1 MTTGLTLLVLRFAF
15 LAVLWL
21 FVFVIVFA
29 LRSDLFGQR
38 VRTIPTDPKNAA
50 SGPSTPPVPA
60 GAAAAT
66 AAQQG
71 DPSAFT
77 EMISATST
85 PSAGTTAPATDVAT
99 RLVITEGAREGMEM
113 PLGRGPITIGRSSE
127 SNVVI
132 RDDYTST
139 HHARLDLRPEG
150 WVITDLESTN
160 GTFVGGQKVTAPITV
175 AERTPITIGTT
186 TFELRR

>member
-38 VRTIPTDPKNAA
+38 VRTIPTDPKGGP
-50 SGPSTPPVPA
+50 SGPTTPTIPA
-60 GAAAAT
+60 SGAAAAGGG
-66 AAQQG
+66 AG
-71 DPSAFT
+71 SFT
-77 EMISATST
+77 ELIDQSRA
-85 PSAGTTAPATDVAT
+85 AGPGPAATDVAT

-113 PLGRGPITIGRSSE
+113 PLGRGPITVGRSSE

-139 HHARLDLRPEG
+139 NHARLELQSSG
-150 WVITDLESTN
+150 WVVIDLESTN
-160 GTFVGGQKVTAPITV
+160 GTFVNGQKVTAPVTV

>member
-38 VRTIPTDPKNAA
+38 VRTIPTDPKGAP
-50 SGPSTPPVPA
+50 SGPTTPTIPA
-60 GAAAAT
+60 SGAAAGGGA
-66 AAQQG
+66 G
-71 DPSAFT
+71 SFT
-77 EMISATST
+77 ELIDQNRA
-85 PSAGTTAPATDVAT
+85 AGPGRAATDVAT

-113 PLGRGPITIGRSSE
+113 PLGRGPITVGRSSE

-139 HHARLDLRPEG
+139 NHARLELQSSG
-150 WVITDLESTN
+150 WVVIDLES
-160 GTFVGGQKVTAPITV
+160 TV

>member
-38 VRTIPTDPKNAA
+38 VRTIPTDPKAGA
-50 SGPSTPPVPA
+50 SGPTTPAIPTAAP
-60 GAAAAT
+60 AAASAS
-66 AAQQG
+66 AG
-71 DPSAFT
+71 AFT
-77 EMISATST
+77 ELIGQSPGPTQAT
-85 PSAGTTAPATDVAT
+85 ATGVAT
-99 RLVITEGAREGMEM
+99 RLVITEGSREGMEM
-113 PLGRGPITIGRSSE
+113 PLGGGPITIGRSSE

-139 HHARLDLRPEG
+139 NHARLELRASG
-150 WVITDLESTN
+150 WVLTDLDSTN
-160 GTFVGGQKVTAPITV
+160 GTFVDGQKVTAPVTIG
-175 AERTPITIGTT
+175 ERTPITIGTT

>member
-38 VRTIPTDPKNAA
+38 VRTIPTDPKAGP
-50 SGPSTPPVPA
+50 SGPITPAVPS
-60 GAAAAT
+60 AAAAP
-66 AAQQG
+66 ASG
-71 DPSAFT
+71 GAFT
-77 EMISATST
+77 ELIEQSGGPQT
-85 PSAGTTAPATDVAT
+85 GAPVAT
-99 RLVITEGAREGMEM
+99 RLVITEGSREGMEM
-113 PLGRGPITIGRSSE
+113 PLGGGPITIGRSSE

-139 HHARLDLRPEG
+139 NHARLDLRAEG
-150 WVITDLESTN
+150 WVVTDLESTN
-160 GTFVGGQKVTAPITV
+160 GTFVNGQKVTSPVLV
-175 AERTPITIGTT
+175 AEGTPITIGTT

>member
-38 VRTIPTDPKNAA
+38 VRTIPTDPKGAP
-50 SGPSTPPVPA
+50 SGPTTPTIPA
-60 GAAAAT
+60 GAA
-66 AAQQG
+66 QPG
-71 DPSAFT
+71 AFT
-77 EMISATST
+77 ELIDQ
-85 PSAGTTAPATDVAT
+85 GRAPAAQPAATDVAT

-113 PLGRGPITIGRSSE
+113 PLGRGPITVGRSSE

-139 HHARLDLRPEG
+139 HHARLELQRSG
-150 WVITDLESTN
+150 WVVIDLESTN
-160 GTFVGGQKVTAPITV
+160 GTFVDGQKVTAPMTV

>member
-1 MTTGLTLLVLRFAF
+1 MTTGLTLLVLRFVF

-38 VRTIPTDPKNAA
+38 VRTIPTDPKSAP
-50 SGPSTPPVPA
+50 SGPSTPTVP
-60 GAAAAT
+60 AAAAP
-66 AAQQG
+66 G
-71 DPSAFT
+71 
-77 EMISATST
+77 
-85 PSAGTTAPATDVAT
+85 PASSGPFTDVIGQPGGGQRPASSAAS

-113 PLGRGPITIGRSSE
+113 PLGGGPITIGRSSE

-139 HHARLDLRPEG
+139 NHARLDLRADG
-150 WVITDLESTN
+150 WLLTDLESTN
-160 GTFVGGQKVTAPITV
+160 GTFVNGQKVSAPVLV
-175 AERTPITIGTT
+175 AEGTPITIGTT

>member
-38 VRTIPTDPKNAA
+38 VRTIPTDPKAAPSGPTTPAAPSAAAPAAA
-50 SGPSTPPVPA
+50 SG
-60 GAAAAT
+60 
-66 AAQQG
+66 
-71 DPSAFT
+71 SAFT
-77 EMISATST
+77 ELLGQPGGAQQSAT
-85 PSAGTTAPATDVAT
+85 PAAT
-99 RLVITEGAREGMEM
+99 RLVITEGSREGMEM
-113 PLGRGPITIGRSSE
+113 PLGGGPITIGRSSE

-139 HHARLDLRPEG
+139 NPARLDLRAEG
-150 WVITDLESTN
+150 WVLTDLESTN
-160 GTFVGGQKVTAPITV
+160 GTFINGQKVTGPVTV

>member
-38 VRTIPTDPKNAA
+38 VRTIPTDPKAGP
-50 SGPSTPPVPA
+50 SGPTTPSIPT
-60 GAAAAT
+60 AAAT
-66 AAQQG
+66 APAAG
-71 DPSAFT
+71 GAFT
-77 EMISATST
+77 ELINQGGGSAPNTS
-85 PSAGTTAPATDVAT
+85 VAT
-99 RLVITEGAREGMEM
+99 RLVITEGSREGMEM
-113 PLGRGPITIGRSSE
+113 PLGGGPITIGRSGE

-139 HHARLDLRPEG
+139 NHARLDLRAEG
-150 WVITDLESTN
+150 WVVTDLESTN
-160 GTFVGGQKVTAPITV
+160 GTFVNGQKVTSPVLV
-175 AERTPITIGTT
+175 AEGTPITIGTT

>member
-38 VRTIPTDPKNAA
+38 VRTIPTDPKAGA
-50 SGPSTPPVPA
+50 SGPTTPAVP
-60 GAAAAT
+60 AAAAPAPASSGAFT
-66 AAQQG
+66 DLIGQPGGAQQ
-71 DPSAFT
+71 
-77 EMISATST
+77 SAT
-85 PSAGTTAPATDVAT
+85 PVAT
-99 RLVITEGAREGMEM
+99 RLVITEGSREGMEM
-113 PLGRGPITIGRSSE
+113 PLGGGPITIGRSSE

-139 HHARLDLRPEG
+139 NHARLDLRADG
-150 WVITDLESTN
+150 WLLTDLESTN
-160 GTFVGGQKVTAPITV
+160 GTFVNGQKVTVPVTI

>member
-38 VRTIPTDPKNAA
+38 VRTIPTDPKAGA
-50 SGPSTPPVPA
+50 SAPTTPTAP
-60 GAAAAT
+60 AAAAS
-66 AAQQG
+66 APASAG
-71 DPSAFT
+71 AFT
-77 EMISATST
+77 ELIGQSGGAQQQPA
-85 PSAGTTAPATDVAT
+85 PSGVAT
-99 RLVITEGAREGMEM
+99 RLVITEGSREGIEM
-113 PLGRGPITIGRSSE
+113 PLGGGPITIGRSSE

-139 HHARLDLRPEG
+139 HHARLDLRAEG
-150 WVITDLESTN
+150 WVLSDLESTN
-160 GTFVGGQKVTAPITV
+160 GTFVNGQKVTGPVTV

>member
-38 VRTIPTDPKNAA
+38 VRTIPTDSKSAPSGPTTPTIPAAAAPAAA
-50 SGPSTPPVPA
+50 SG
-60 GAAAAT
+60 GAFTDLIGQPTAAT
-66 AAQQG
+66 QSPSPAA
-71 DPSAFT
+71 
-77 EMISATST
+77 
-85 PSAGTTAPATDVAT
+85 V

-113 PLGRGPITIGRSSE
+113 PLGGGPITIGRSSE

-139 HHARLDLRPEG
+139 NHARLDLRADG
-150 WVITDLESTN
+150 WLLTDLESTN
-160 GTFVGGQKVTAPITV
+160 GTFVNGQKVSAPLIVT
-175 AERTPITIGTT
+175 ERTPITIGTT

>member
-38 VRTIPTDPKNAA
+38 VRTIPTDPKAGA
-50 SGPSTPPVPA
+50 SSPTTPAVP
-60 GAAAAT
+60 AAAA
-66 AAQQG
+66 AAPAAPG
-71 DPSAFT
+71 AFT
-77 EMISATST
+77 ELIGQPT
-85 PSAGTTAPATDVAT
+85 GTTPQQSAPTGVAT
-99 RLVITEGAREGMEM
+99 RLVITEGSREGMEM
-113 PLGRGPITIGRSSE
+113 PLGGGPITIGRSSE

-139 HHARLDLRPEG
+139 HHARLDLRAEG
-150 WVITDLESTN
+150 WVLSDLESTN
-160 GTFVGGQKVTAPITV
+160 GTFVDGQKVTAPVTV

>member
-38 VRTIPTDPKNAA
+38 VRTIPTDPKGGP
-50 SGPSTPPVPA
+50 SGPTTPSIPT
-60 GAAAAT
+60 AAAAS
-66 AAQQG
+66 ASG
-71 DPSAFT
+71 SAFT
-77 EMISATST
+77 ELLNQGGGTAPST
-85 PSAGTTAPATDVAT
+85 PVAT
-99 RLVITEGAREGMEM
+99 RLVITEGSREGMEM
-113 PLGRGPITIGRSSE
+113 PLGGGPITVGRSSE

-139 HHARLDLRPEG
+139 NHARLDLRAEG
-150 WVITDLESTN
+150 WVVTDLESTN
-160 GTFVGGQKVTAPITV
+160 GTFVNGQKVSAPVLV
-175 AERTPITIGTT
+175 AEGTPITIGTT

>member
-38 VRTIPTDPKNAA
+38 VRTIPTDPKGGP
-50 SGPSTPPVPA
+50 SGPTTPTIPASAPPA
-60 GAAAAT
+60 GGA
-66 AAQQG
+66 G
-71 DPSAFT
+71 AFT
-77 EMISATST
+77 DVISPA
-85 PSAGTTAPATDVAT
+85 PSGGSQQPAADVAT

-139 HHARLDLRPEG
+139 NHARLELQPSG
-150 WVITDLESTN
+150 WVVIDLDSTN
-160 GTFVGGQKVTAPITV
+160 GTFVNGQKVSAPVTV

>member
-1 MTTGLTLLVLRFAF
+1 MTSGLTLLVLRFAF

-21 FVFVIVFA
+21 FVFAIVFA

-38 VRTIPTDPKNAA
+38 TRSIPTDSKAA
-50 SGPSTPPVPA
+50 PNGPTTPAVPA
-60 GAAAAT
+60 GAT
-66 AAQQG
+66 
-71 DPSAFT
+71 PSSGASPGAFT
-77 EMISATST
+77 EAISPQHA
-85 PSAGTTAPATDVAT
+85 AAPPAQVPT
-99 RLVITEGAREGMEM
+99 RLVITDGSREGMEM
-113 PLGRGPITIGRSSE
+113 PLGRGPITIGRASD

-139 HHARLDLRPEG
+139 NHARLELRPDG
-150 WVITDLESTN
+150 WIITDLDSTN
-160 GTFVGGQKVTAPITV
+160 GTFLDGQRVTSSAHV

>member
-38 VRTIPTDPKNAA
+38 VRTIPTDPKAGA
-50 SGPSTPPVPA
+50 SGPTTPAVP
-60 GAAAAT
+60 AAAAP
-66 AAQQG
+66 APASNG
-71 DPSAFT
+71 AFT
-77 EMISATST
+77 DLIGQPAGGQQSAT
-85 PSAGTTAPATDVAT
+85 PVAT
-99 RLVITEGAREGMEM
+99 RLVITEGSREGMEM
-113 PLGRGPITIGRSSE
+113 PLGGGPITIGRSSE

-139 HHARLDLRPEG
+139 NHARLDLRADG
-150 WVITDLESTN
+150 WLLTDLESTN
-160 GTFVGGQKVTAPITV
+160 GTFVNGQKVTAPVMI

>member
-38 VRTIPTDPKNAA
+38 VRTIPTDPKGAP
-50 SGPSTPPVPA
+50 SGPTTPTIPA
-60 GAAAAT
+60 ANTAAAA
-66 AAQQG
+66 G
-71 DPSAFT
+71 GGAFT
-77 EMISATST
+77 DIINQAQSGGSAQ
-85 PSAGTTAPATDVAT
+85 PAADVAT

-139 HHARLDLRPEG
+139 NHARLELQPSG
-150 WVITDLESTN
+150 WVVIDLESTN
-160 GTFVGGQKVTAPITV
+160 GTFVNGQKVSAPVTV

>member
-38 VRTIPTDPKNAA
+38 VRTIPTDPKGAP
-50 SGPSTPPVPA
+50 SGPTTPTIPAAGAPA
-60 GAAAAT
+60 G
-66 AAQQG
+66 G
-71 DPSAFT
+71 GGAFT
-77 EMISATST
+77 DIISQS
-85 PSAGTTAPATDVAT
+85 PSAGAQQPSGDVAT

-113 PLGRGPITIGRSSE
+113 PLGRGPITVGRSSE

-139 HHARLDLRPEG
+139 HHARLELQQSG
-150 WVITDLESTN
+150 WVVIDLESTN
-160 GTFVGGQKVTAPITV
+160 GTFVNGQKVTAPVTV

>member
-38 VRTIPTDPKNAA
+38 VRTIPTDPKAA
-50 SGPSTPPVPA
+50 PSGPTTPSVPSAAMTAPASA
-60 GAAAAT
+60 G
-66 AAQQG
+66 
-71 DPSAFT
+71 AFT
-77 EMISATST
+77 ELIDQGGGTASNSA
-85 PSAGTTAPATDVAT
+85 VAT
-99 RLVITEGAREGMEM
+99 RLVITEGSREGMEM
-113 PLGRGPITIGRSSE
+113 PLGGGPITIGRSSE

-139 HHARLDLRPEG
+139 NHARLDLRAEG
-150 WVITDLESTN
+150 WVVTDLESTN
-160 GTFVGGQKVTAPITV
+160 GTFVNGQKVTSPVLV
-175 AERTPITIGTT
+175 AEGTPITIGTT

>member
-38 VRTIPTDPKNAA
+38 VRTIPTDPKAGA
-50 SGPSTPPVPA
+50 SAPTTPTVPA
-60 GAAAAT
+60 TAAPAAAAP
-66 AAQQG
+66 G
-71 DPSAFT
+71 AFT
-77 EMISATST
+77 ELIGQPAGPTQQQSGSAPPT
-85 PSAGTTAPATDVAT
+85 GVAT
-99 RLVITEGAREGMEM
+99 RLVITEGSREGMEM
-113 PLGRGPITIGRSSE
+113 PLGGGPITIGRSSE

-139 HHARLDLRPEG
+139 NHARLDLRGEG
-150 WVITDLESTN
+150 WVLSDLESTN
-160 GTFVGGQKVTAPITV
+160 GTFVNGQKVTGPVTI

>member
-1 MTTGLTLLVLRFAF
+1 VTTGLTLLVLRFAF

-38 VRTIPTDPKNAA
+38 VRQIPTDPKAAPGGPTTPAVPSAAAPAAA
-50 SGPSTPPVPA
+50 SGN
-60 GAAAAT
+60 
-66 AAQQG
+66 
-71 DPSAFT
+71 AFT
-77 EMISATST
+77 ELIGRTTGTQQPPT
-85 PSAGTTAPATDVAT
+85 PAPT
-99 RLVITEGAREGMEM
+99 RLVITEGSREGMEM
-113 PLGRGPITIGRSSE
+113 PLGGGPITIGRSSE

-139 HHARLDLRPEG
+139 NHARLDLRAEG
-150 WVITDLESTN
+150 WLLTDLESTN
-160 GTFVGGQKVTAPITV
+160 GTFVAGQKVTAPVFI

>member
-38 VRTIPTDPKNAA
+38 VRTIPTDPKSGTSGPTTPAVPTAAAPAPA
-50 SGPSTPPVPA
+50 SGGGFTDLISQPGGS
-60 GAAAAT
+60 
-66 AAQQG
+66 QQ
-71 DPSAFT
+71 
-77 EMISATST
+77 SAT
-85 PSAGTTAPATDVAT
+85 PVAT
-99 RLVITEGAREGMEM
+99 RLVITEGSREGMEM
-113 PLGRGPITIGRSSE
+113 PLGGGPITIGRSSE

-139 HHARLDLRPEG
+139 NHARLDLRADG
-150 WVITDLESTN
+150 WLLTDLESTN
-160 GTFVGGQKVTAPITV
+160 GTFVNGQKVTAPVVI
-175 AERTPITIGTT
+175 AEATPITIGTT

>member
-38 VRTIPTDPKNAA
+38 VRTIPTDPKAGA
-50 SGPSTPPVPA
+50 SGPTTPAVPA
-60 GAAAAT
+60 NAAVAPAAAGASTELIGRPSGGQQPT
-66 AAQQG
+66 AATG
-71 DPSAFT
+71 VP
-77 EMISATST
+77 
-85 PSAGTTAPATDVAT
+85 T
-99 RLVITEGAREGMEM
+99 RLVITEGSREGLEM
-113 PLGRGPITIGRSSE
+113 PLGGGPITIGRSSE

-139 HHARLDLRPEG
+139 NHARLDLRAEG
-150 WVITDLESTN
+150 WVLSDLESTN
-160 GTFVGGQKVTAPITV
+160 GTFVDGQKVTAPVTV

>member
-38 VRTIPTDPKNAA
+38 VRTIPTDPKAGP
-50 SGPSTPPVPA
+50 SGPTTPSIP
-60 GAAAAT
+60 T
-66 AAQQG
+66 AA
-71 DPSAFT
+71 
-77 EMISATST
+77 
-85 PSAGTTAPATDVAT
+85 TTAPASAGAFTELIDQGGRTASNTAVAT
-99 RLVITEGAREGMEM
+99 RLVITEGSREGMEM
-113 PLGRGPITIGRSSE
+113 PLGGGPITIGRSSE

-139 HHARLDLRPEG
+139 NHARLDLRAEG
-150 WVITDLESTN
+150 WVVTDLESTN
-160 GTFVGGQKVTAPITV
+160 GTFVNGQKVTSPVLV
-175 AERTPITIGTT
+175 AEGTPITIGTT

>member
-38 VRTIPTDPKNAA
+38 VRQIPTDPKAA
-50 SGPSTPPVPA
+50 PSGPTTPTAPA
-60 GAAAAT
+60 GAAPAA
-66 AAQQG
+66 ASG
-71 DPSAFT
+71 SAFT
-77 EMISATST
+77 ELIGQPGGAQQ
-85 PSAGTTAPATDVAT
+85 PASPVAT
-99 RLVITEGAREGMEM
+99 RLVITEGSREGMEM
-113 PLGRGPITIGRSSE
+113 PQGGGPITIGRSSE

-139 HHARLDLRPEG
+139 NHARLDLRADG
-150 WVITDLESTN
+150 WLLTDLESTN
-160 GTFVGGQKVTAPITV
+160 GTFVDGQKVTGPVIV

>member
-38 VRTIPTDPKNAA
+38 VRAIPTDQKA
-50 SGPSTPPVPA
+50 GPSTPTTPPLPANSQQSAPA
-60 GAAAAT
+60 GGASA
-66 AAQQG
+66 G
-71 DPSAFT
+71 AFT
-77 EMISATST
+77 ELIGQSGGPA
-85 PSAGTTAPATDVAT
+85 APATPVAT
-99 RLVITEGAREGMEM
+99 RLVITEGAREGLEM
-113 PLGRGPITIGRSSE
+113 PLGGGPITIGRSSE

-139 HHARLDLRPEG
+139 NHARLDLQG
-150 WVITDLESTN
+150 GTWVLTDLGSTN
-160 GTFVGGQKVTAPITV
+160 GTFVHGQKVTAPTTV

>member
-38 VRTIPTDPKNAA
+38 VRTIPTNPKGAPV
-50 SGPSTPPVPA
+50 GPTTPTIPAA
-60 GAAAAT
+60 GAAAGGGGGA
-66 AAQQG
+66 G
-71 DPSAFT
+71 AFT
-77 EMISATST
+77 ELIEQGRSS
-85 PSAGTTAPATDVAT
+85 GTQQTATDVAT

-139 HHARLDLRPEG
+139 HHARLELQSSG
-150 WVITDLESTN
+150 WVVVDLESTN
-160 GTFVGGQKVTAPITV
+160 GTFVDGQKVTAPMTV